1 MLVYLF
7 QRRRNADLVLTTDV
21 TRSEPPVPAK
31 QPLDLRKGARRQ
43 KPLGPRWASPILR
56 TWSAIALLHL
66 RSAGFDTT

>member
-31 QPLDLRKGARRQ
+31 QPLDLRKGARHQ
-43 KPLGPRWASPILR
+43 KPLGPRWASP
-56 TWSAIALLHL
+56 
-66 RSAGFDTT
+66 F